1 MRRVALLSVL
11 IVVVAMMAGCGKGES
26 EQADATAVESGRIAM
41 DSAEGGKMA
50 VKVNGKTITEVEVA
64 EEEGRLTMAMGG
76 RMDPQQ
82 LESMKPMI
90 REQAVNNLI
99 NRELLN
105 EAVKKEGIEVGD
117 GEVDGRLAELETAAG
132 GSEAFDSRLVM
143 MGVSRDELR
152 KEIEL
157 GMAIEKLME
166 DKSTGTGD
174 PTDAEM
180 RAFYAENPQQF
191 ERPEQIQA
199 SHVLFMVQEGATDAD
214 KAAKRK
220 EAEEALAQLQGGA
233 DFAAVA
239 TEHSDCP
246 SSSKG
251 GDLGYFGRGQMV
263 PPFEEAAYAL
273 KPGEMSGIVE
283 TRFGYH
289 IIKVTDKSSADKISY
304 EEAEPNIKQFLGGQ
318 NKQEAM
324 ATAIEELRAG
334 AEIEY
339 PEP

>member
-1 MRRVALLSVL
+1 MRRIAVLGFL
-11 IVVVAMMAGCGKGES
+11 IVVVALMAGCGKEETG
-26 EQADATAVESGRIAM
+26 QADATKVEGGRIAM

-50 VKVNGKTITEVEVA
+50 VKVNGKTITEAEVV

-105 EAVKKEGIEVGD
+105 EAVKKEGITVGGD
-117 GEVDGRLAELETAAG
+117 EVDGRLVELETAAG
-132 GSEAFDSRLVM
+132 GAEAFDSRLSM
-143 MGVSRDELR
+143 MGVTRGELR
-152 KEIEL
+152 EEIEL

-166 DKSTGTGD
+166 EKSTGTGE
-174 PTDAEM
+174 PTETEM
-180 RAFYAENPQQF
+180 RAFYDENPQQF

-199 SHVLFMVQEGATDAD
+199 SHILFMVQEGATDAD
-214 KAAKRK
+214 KAAKQK
-220 EAEEALAQLQGGA
+220 EAEEALAQLKGGA
-233 DFAAVA
+233 DFATVA

-263 PPFEEAAYAL
+263 PPFEEAAFAL

-289 IIKVTDKSSADKISY
+289 IIKVTDRSSEDKVSY
-304 EEAEPNIKQFLGGQ
+304 DEAKENIKQFLGGQ
-318 NKQEAM
+318 GKQQAM
-324 ATAIEELRAG
+324 TAVIEELRAG